1 MVKGRCKA
9 TMRAPGAKQAIAQ
22 PQGEIK
28 HHSPRPSKQGR
39 VTEVDV
45 DNGVQLYPYDTLAE
59 AKAAFDLIKI
69 QQRGA
74 LDNGRFR
81 DRKFESILKRNDRI

>member
-1 MVKGRCKA
+1 MKIVNRWD
-9 TMRAPGAKQAIAQ
+9 I
-22 PQGEIK
+22 
-28 HHSPRPSKQGR
+28 PSRKYQYGI
-39 VTEVDV
+39 TEVDV